1 MASIAKELPLASAP
15 AHLRPFDA
23 RRDLQAVAD
32 LIELGFSDTLDEDGR
47 RYLSQ
52 MRSAA
57 RSQHGLGWFGYA
69 SGFSGIQMMGYVW
82 EEDGRIIGNL
92 SLIPYL
98 MNARRHF
105 LIANVV
111 VHPEHRRKGIGRAL
125 TSQGIE
131 HARQAASPA
140 VWLHVRQENQAAID
154 LYETLGFRERAR
166 RTTWICQGDSP
177 RPEPLPGLEIK
188 TPQAKH
194 WPLVQA
200 WLQADYPKELLW
212 HLPLRM
218 HLMRSGLLG
227 SLLRAFSDTAIVQWA
242 AVRRGRLDGLAAW
255 QSSPGSANILWL
267 AAPQSAEPQV
277 IQALLLHARRNIP
290 SQRPLILDF
299 PAGQLEAPL
308 QAAGFH
314 PRQTLI
320 WMEKKF

>member
-1 MASIAKELPLASAP
+1 MASIAKELSIAP
-15 AHLRPFDA
+15 TTPHLRPFDA
-23 RRDLQAVAD
+23 RRDLQTVAD

-57 RSQHGLGWFGYA
+57 RSQHGLGWFSF
-69 SGFSGIQMMGYVW
+69 SGFSTYQMMGYVW
-82 EEDGRIIGNL
+82 EEDGQVIGNL

-98 MNARRHF
+98 MNGRRHF

-125 TSQGIE
+125 TNRGIE

-154 LYETLGFRERAR
+154 LYEALGFRERAR
-166 RTTWICQGDSP
+166 RTTWTCQGDSP
-177 RPEPLPGLEIK
+177 RPEALPGLELK

-194 WPLVQA
+194 WPLVRA

-242 AVRRGRLDGLAAW
+242 AVRRGQLDGLAAW

-267 AAPQSAEPQV
+267 AAPQPAEPLA

-290 SQRPLILDF
+290 SQRSLILDF
-299 PAGQLEAPL
+299 PAGQLEAPI